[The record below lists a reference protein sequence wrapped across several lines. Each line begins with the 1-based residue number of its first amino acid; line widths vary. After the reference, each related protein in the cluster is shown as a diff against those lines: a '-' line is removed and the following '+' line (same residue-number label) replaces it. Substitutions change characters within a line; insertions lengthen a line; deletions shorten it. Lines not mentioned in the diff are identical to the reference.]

1 MMIDTNP
8 FAALSASVSPVL
20 MQIFVVVMI
29 VFVAAGTL
37 FDLVHKQSA
46 KYFFQHARKSQ
57 GDRKVGGGERISLAI
72 KTAVVDWLAAGEF
85 CSTKRRLAHLL
96 TMYGFLGYVI
106 ATIVM
111 VFGYSTQDYDTPALW
126 PILWHIGALLVC
138 LGGYWFWFFI
148 RVDVTA
154 EGNSPFRVVRA
165 DVFILSLLANTTLAL
180 VWSYL
185 QWSENTWSTIALG
198 LYLTSAVVLFGSVPW
213 SKFSHMFYKPAAA
226 FQKRVEEAN
235 GSRANLPL
243 PVDKPATLG
252 STRTQP
258 THY

>member
-8 FAALSASVSPVL
+8 FAALSDSVSPAI

-29 VFVAAGTL
+29 AFVAGGTL
-37 FDLVHKQSA
+37 FDLIHKQSA
-46 KYFFQHARKSQ
+46 KYFFQHARQSR
-57 GDRKVGGGERISLAI
+57 GNRAIGGGVRVSLAL
-72 KTAVVDWLAAGEF
+72 KTAVIDWLAAGEF
-85 CSTKRRLAHLL
+85 CSTRRRLAHLL
-96 TMYGFLGYVI
+96 TMYGFLAYVI

-111 VFGYSTQDYDTPALW
+111 VFGYSTPDVETPAIWPALW
-126 PILWHIGALLVC
+126 HAGALLVC

-165 DVFILSLLANTTLAL
+165 DIFILSLLANTTLAL
-180 VWSYL
+180 IWSYL
-185 QWSENTWSTIALG
+185 LWSYNDWSSAALG
-198 LYLTSAVVLFGSVPW
+198 LYLLSAVTLFGSVPW

-235 GSRANLPL
+235 GSRANLPP

-252 STRTQP
+252 SARTQP